1 MANESICSRSRREED
16 GRLEILKFK
25 WGAQPPPPAPPPAVV
40 VVYGIVTANWIGRVA
55 RGRRGD
61 GIDIIP
67 GSLLTYE

>member
-16 GRLEILKFK
+16 GGLEILKFK

-40 VVYGIVTANWIGRVA
+40 VVYGIVTANWIGRV
-55 RGRRGD
+55 GGD